1 MNLRIL
7 LADGHWLIRC
17 GLRATLQSQP
27 EFRIAGECADVRELV
42 AASNELMPDLVI
54 IDLHLPAEGGIAAT
68 RQIREQ
74 TPGQKVLLLGD
85 GGSAGSMRDAL
96 RAGCDGVVGKDAGES
111 ELLDAIRAVSR
122 GGIYID
128 SELSRQ
134 LVLSDHEREVSG
146 SSGPLAELSP
156 RELAVF
162 RLVGSGHTNRGV
174 GEQLQL
180 SPKTIEKYRATLMR
194 KLAVRN
200 AVELRLL
207 ALDLGVISRAEAGS
221 N

>member
-7 LADGHWLIRC
+7 LADAHWLVRR

-27 EFRIAGECADVRELV
+27 EFRITGECGDVRELV
-42 AASNELMPDLVI
+42 VASNQLLPDLVI
-54 IDLHLPAEGGIAAT
+54 IDLHLPVGGGIAAT

-134 LVLSDHEREVSG
+134 LVLSDHEREVNG
-146 SSGPLAELSP
+146 QSGPLAELSE